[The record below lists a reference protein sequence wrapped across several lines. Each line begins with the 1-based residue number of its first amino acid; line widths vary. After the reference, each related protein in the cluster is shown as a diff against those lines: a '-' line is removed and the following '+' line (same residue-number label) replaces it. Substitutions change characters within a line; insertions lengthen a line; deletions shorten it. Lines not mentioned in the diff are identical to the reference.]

1 MNRNILQ
8 RSLLGAALLLAALS
22 MSTAN
27 AQSSQA
33 LDVTATVPSVCVID
47 GPGTDA
53 TLAFDL
59 SALDVAVADF
69 TASANFSWRCS
80 LNTVIA
86 ITIDTGGSGSFTDRN
101 MAGPGP
107 GLNYNL
113 YTDATLADVWGDGT
127 GGSLVVNESGLG
139 MTTVGTSVIEGR
151 VLLADAQV
159 AAVGS
164 YSDTVT
170 VTLNP

>member
-8 RSLLGAALLLAALS
+8 RALLGAAFIFSMLS
-22 MSTAN
+22 VSTSN
-27 AQSSQA
+27 AQSTQA

-47 GPGTDA
+47 VPGTDT

-59 SALDVAVADF
+59 STLDVAVTDF
-69 TASANFSWRCS
+69 TSSANFSWRCS
-80 LNTVIA
+80 LSTVIA
-86 ITIDTGGSGSFTDRN
+86 ISIDTGGSGSFVNRN

-113 YTDATLADVWGDGT
+113 YTDATLTTVWGDGT
-127 GGSLVVNESGLG
+127 GGSSVVDETGLG

-159 AAVGS
+159 AAVGA